1 MDSSSDQNLAVV
13 VIGAHSLNM
22 DMDISDE
29 YTLNAP
35 DTSSPLTLYIC
46 ELVETLAVSLTDNRE
61 LRSDASDSGPEI
73 PGGRRNKRAL
83 SFIVKVLRG
92 FPKTPTESIRT
103 SANSTTSY
111 IPLFIVLQVSIQELY
126 IHLTLIRVSRCAR
139 LFWIL
144 FGNALMNKT

>member
-1 MDSSSDQNLAVV
+1 MDSSSGRNLAVV

-61 LRSDASDSGPEI
+61 LSSDASDSGPEI

-92 FPKTPTESIRT
+92 FPRTPKESIRT

-111 IPLFIVLQVSIQELY
+111 VPFIVLRVSIQELC